1 MFHIYDPH
9 IWSRCGNFIAK
20 FSTVTLKYTDI
31 EEAITELPAYREAL
45 GEVVSPVPSNKKTNG
60 KQQTPDMSEIVCLL
74 SDSDVEEDGN
84 QEEGE
89 EEESYTEEENEECE
103 NVDSV

>member
-1 MFHIYDPH
+1 MWELHRKIFHRY
-9 IWSRCGNFIAK
+9 
-20 FSTVTLKYTDI
+20 LKVHRYV
-31 EEAITELPAYREAL
+31 EEAVTELPAYREAL

-89 EEESYTEEENEECE
+89 EEESYTEEESEECE